1 MADLTFGAHVT
12 PIKDLDRAVE
22 FYSELLGLTVKMKNE
37 TIAILD
43 GGAAEVWL
51 YDYGGAL
58 EPGGP
63 TQLVFFVSGGIE
75 EYEKRIR
82 NAGCSFVEEMHT
94 DPLGRCFIFL
104 DSEGTAVEIRQLA
117 TS

>member
-43 GGAAEVWL
+43 AGAAEVWL

-63 TQLVFFVSGGIE
+63 TQLVFFVKFAMCWARG
-75 EYEKRIR
+75 
-82 NAGCSFVEEMHT
+82 A
-94 DPLGRCFIFL
+94 RC
-104 DSEGTAVEIRQLA
+104 
-117 TS
+117 